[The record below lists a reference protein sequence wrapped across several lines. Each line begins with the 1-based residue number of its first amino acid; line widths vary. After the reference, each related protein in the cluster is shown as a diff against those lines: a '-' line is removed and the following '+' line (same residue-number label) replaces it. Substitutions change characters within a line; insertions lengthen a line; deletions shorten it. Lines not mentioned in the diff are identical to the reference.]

1 MYANM
6 GENNKPL
13 FVKKDKGIGPINEGK
28 FKKSPKPVSPVS
40 PAKPSKEGTRKG
52 TVKNITPNE
61 QLLNTGQFKSK
72 PKN

>member
-6 GENNKPL
+6 GGNNKPL
-13 FVKKDKGIGPINEGK
+13 SVKKDKGIGPINEGK
-28 FKKSPKPVSPVS
+28 FKKSPKPVS